1 MASPMVTPLRR
12 VLGLGSAHEGT
23 MHFWRQR
30 LTGLSNLILITGF
43 IILIVALL
51 GRPYRDVVEILGHP
65 FVAVWLLLMVV
76 SIAVHMRIG
85 VQVVIEDYVHD
96 HGLKHLCLI
105 LNTFFA
111 IAVGAVSVFAILKI
125 AFGAV

>member
-1 MASPMVTPLRR
+1 MASPMITPLRR

-30 LTGLSNLILITGF
+30 LTGLSNLILIAGF
-43 IILIVALL
+43 IILIVAML
-51 GRPYRDVVEILGHP
+51 GRPHREVVEIIASPL
-65 FVAVWLLLMVV
+65 VAVWLLLMVISV
-76 SIAVHMRIG
+76 TIHMRLG

-96 HGLKHLCLI
+96 HGLKNLCLI
-105 LNTFFA
+105 LNTFFT

-125 AFGAV
+125 AFGAA